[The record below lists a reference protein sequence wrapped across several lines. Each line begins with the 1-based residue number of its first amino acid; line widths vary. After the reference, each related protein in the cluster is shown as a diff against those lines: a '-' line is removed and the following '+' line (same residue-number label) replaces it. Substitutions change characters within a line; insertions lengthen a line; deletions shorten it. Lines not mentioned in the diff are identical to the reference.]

1 MDSISMIVA
10 SFVTIFAIMDPFASL
25 PAFLAFTRKCKDD
38 ELRSVATK
46 AVLIA
51 GGLAFLFTLA
61 GPMLLSALSVT
72 LSDFKIAGGIVLV
85 LLGLENSINLN
96 LSSNGKG
103 KEGLDSAAVLI
114 GTPLLTGPGLMTSLV
129 ILDKEYS
136 TVPVLVALLGALLV
150 SWAIL
155 MNAGRVRR
163 ALGDRVIMI
172 ASKVI
177 GLFLMA
183 MGIAFIRSG
192 LVG

>member
-1 MDSISMIVA
+1 MDTLSMIIA

-25 PAFLAFTRKCKDD
+25 PPFLVFTRKCREA

-51 GGLAFLFTLA
+51 GCLAFLFTMA
-61 GPMLLSALSVT
+61 GPLIMSAISIT
-72 LSDFKIAGGIVLV
+72 LADFKIAGGIVLV
-85 LLGLENSINLN
+85 LLGLENSINLH
-96 LSSNGKG
+96 LSSNSKG

-114 GTPLLTGPGLMTSLV
+114 GTPLLTGPGLMTTLV

-136 TVPVLVALLGALLV
+136 TVPVFVALLAALSV
-150 SWAIL
+150 SWVIL
-155 MNAGRVRR
+155 INAGKVRK

-192 LVG
+192 LIG